1 MRADALDA
9 VARATGT
16 SMIQRAREHLRRNRM
31 TYTAHMRFAAS
42 HGAACIRAGI
52 MLLIH
57 SLAPCWF
64 ERAGSNLVRRLRESF
79 DRHEMQRDCKGDASS
94 V

>member
-1 MRADALDA
+1 
-9 VARATGT
+9 
-16 SMIQRAREHLRRNRM
+16 MISRSRDHLRRNRM
-31 TYTAHMRFAAS
+31 TYLGHMRFAAS

-52 MLLIH
+52 MLVIH

-79 DRHEMQRDCKGDASS
+79 DRHELERDCKTTPPS

>member
-1 MRADALDA
+1 MHRPGILAA
-9 VARATGT
+9 
-16 SMIQRAREHLRRNRM
+16 SREHLAANGM
-31 TYTAHMRFAAS
+31 TYAEHMRFASS
-42 HGAACIRAGI
+42 HGARCIRAGI
-52 MLLIH
+52 MLVIH

-79 DRHEMQRDCKGDASS
+79 DRHELERDCKTTPPS